1 MATTFIMLL
10 LGTLFT
16 LGLFIS
22 PYIPAF
28 MLLAVWAVFYW
39 APLFIVLLS
48 ILYMILFIRI
58 LNKEH
63 KYSVRNGFIIGVV
76 VLTALTVY
84 VYFGLI
90 NSTNLFD

>member
-1 MATTFIMLL
+1 MLL

-16 LGLFIS
+16 LSLILS
-22 PYIPAF
+22 PYIPAL
-28 MLLAVWAVFYW
+28 MVLAVWAVFYW
-39 APLFIVLLS
+39 APLFILLLS
-48 ILYMILFIRI
+48 ILYMILFISL
-58 LNKEH
+58 LNKEQ

-84 VYFGLI
+84 FYFGLI

>member
-16 LGLFIS
+16 LSLILS
-22 PYIPAF
+22 PYIPAL
-28 MLLAVWAVFYW
+28 MVLAVWAVFYR

-48 ILYMILFIRI
+48 ILYMILFISL
-58 LNKEH
+58 LNKEP

-84 VYFGLI
+84 FYFGLI